1 MNLNELAY
9 SVDLTLYAF
18 NKQQNTSKVLIAVEG
33 KWEGHHSGKPFSI
46 DKKFMEN
53 MLANFNNQK
62 IDTVC
67 DYEHQTVTV
76 TEGSAPASGWIKS
89 LEIEDN
95 KLYAFVEWTEQAKE
109 LIKNKEYKHIS
120 PVFLPNTKDRI
131 TGENIGWTLHSL
143 ALTNRPF
150 LEELGE
156 VFLNSKEVLI
166 SLKKQNED
174 YKKNII
180 SLTKELEEHK
190 KERIKI
196 IVDTAIKDN
205 KLRAEQREYALKMA
219 KDDLESFNEFIANNR
234 MISIPQND
242 MFINKNKFQSKISDI
257 EHMIEIA
264 SRQ

>member
-1 MNLNELAY
+1 MNLNDLAY

-18 NKQQNTSKVLIAVEG
+18 NKQQDTSKVLIAVEG
-33 KWEGHHSGKPFSI
+33 KWDGHHSGNPFSI
-46 DKKFMEN
+46 DKKVMEN

-67 DYEHQTVTV
+67 DYEHQTLTV

-89 LEIEDN
+89 LSIEEN

-120 PVFLPNTKDRI
+120 PVFLQNTKDRI

-156 VFLNSKEVLI
+156 VFLNSKDNVI
-166 SLKKQNED
+166 SLKKELDTYKNKVIALTNE
-174 YKKNII
+174 I
-180 SLTKELEEHK
+180 EEHK
-190 KERIKI
+190 KAKI
-196 IVDTAIKDN
+196 EALVDDAIKDN
-205 KLRAEQREYALKMA
+205 KLRAEQKEFALKIA
-219 KDDLESFNEFIANNR
+219 TDDLESFNGFISNNR
-234 MISIPQND
+234 LFSIPPND
-242 MFINKNKFQSKISDI
+242 LFVNKNTYETKKSDI
-257 EHMIEIA
+257 ELMIDIA
-264 SRQ
+264 SKQ